1 MINRESDAAD
11 MKALIVLVS
20 SLLLAPVVHAQY
32 KAPSDYFRKD
42 SPNRP
47 GGPAQPGG
55 APAAPGTPK
64 PAAPQKP
71 AFKDVP
77 MNTQFYFL
85 TDTNRAYAWTKI
97 TDSTAKNEKNGVTRP
112 IAAATPV
119 QR

>member
-1 MINRESDAAD
+1 
-11 MKALIVLVS
+11 MKALILLVA
-20 SLLLAPVVHAQY
+20 SLFVAPALFAQY

-55 APAAPGTPK
+55 PPAAPGNSK
-64 PAAPQKP
+64 PAASPKP

-77 MNTQFYFL
+77 VNTQFYFL
-85 TDTNRAYAWTKI
+85 TDTNRAYAWTKV
-97 TDSTAKNEKNGVTRP
+97 TDTTAKNDKNGLTRAIP
-112 IAAATPV
+112 AATLV

>member
-1 MINRESDAAD
+1 
-11 MKALIVLVS
+11 MKALILLVA
-20 SLLLAPVVHAQY
+20 SLLVAPALFAQY

-55 APAAPGTPK
+55 APTAPGNPK

-77 MNTQFYFL
+77 VNTQFYFL
-85 TDTNRAYAWTKI
+85 TDTNRAFAWTKL
-97 TDSTAKNEKNGVTRP
+97 TDTTAKNDKNGLTRA
-112 IAAATPV
+112 IHAATLV

>member
-1 MINRESDAAD
+1 
-11 MKALIVLVS
+11 MKALMLLVVG
-20 SLLLAPVVHAQY
+20 LLGVPALFAQY

-55 APAAPGTPK
+55 APSSPGNAK

-71 AFKDVP
+71 AFKDLP
-77 MNTQFYFL
+77 LSTQFYFL
-85 TDTNRAYAWTKI
+85 SDTNRAHAWTKI
-97 TDSTAKNEKNGVTRP
+97 NDTTAKNDKSGLTRAIP
-112 IAAATPV
+112 AATQV

>member
-1 MINRESDAAD
+1 
-11 MKALIVLVS
+11 MKALILLVA
-20 SLLLAPVVHAQY
+20 SLLVAPALFAQY

-55 APAAPGTPK
+55 PPAAPGNPK

-77 MNTQFYFL
+77 VNTQFYFL
-85 TDTNRAYAWTKI
+85 TDTNRAYAWTKL
-97 TDSTAKNEKNGVTRP
+97 TDTTAKNDKNGLTRAIP
-112 IAAATPV
+112 AATLV

>member
-1 MINRESDAAD
+1 MKTLILLAA
-11 MKALIVLVS
+11 
-20 SLLLAPVVHAQY
+20 SLLVASALFAQY

-55 APAAPGTPK
+55 APAAPGAPGNAK
-64 PAAPQKP
+64 PAAPAKP

-77 MNTQFYFL
+77 LNTQFYFL
-85 TDTNRAYAWTKI
+85 TDTNRAYAWTKV
-97 TDSTAKNEKNGVTRP
+97 TDTTAKNDKNGLTRAIP
-112 IAAATPV
+112 AATLV

>member
-1 MINRESDAAD
+1 
-11 MKALIVLVS
+11 MKALILLVA
-20 SLLLAPVVHAQY
+20 SLLVAPSLFAQY

-55 APAAPGTPK
+55 APAAPGNPK

-77 MNTQFYFL
+77 VNTQFYFL
-85 TDTNRAYAWTKI
+85 TDTNRAYAWTKL
-97 TDSTAKNEKNGVTRP
+97 TDTTAKNDKNGLTRAIP
-112 IAAATPV
+112 AATLV

>member
-1 MINRESDAAD
+1 
-11 MKALIVLVS
+11 MKALILLVA
-20 SLLLAPVVHAQY
+20 SLFIAPALFAQY

-55 APAAPGTPK
+55 PPAAPGNPK
-64 PAAPQKP
+64 PAASPKP

-77 MNTQFYFL
+77 VNTQFYFL
-85 TDTNRAYAWTKI
+85 TDTNRAYAWTKV
-97 TDSTAKNEKNGVTRP
+97 TDTTAKNAKNGLTRAIP
-112 IAAATPV
+112 AGTLV

>member
-1 MINRESDAAD
+1 
-11 MKALIVLVS
+11 MKAVILLVA
-20 SLLLAPVVHAQY
+20 SLFVAPALFAQY

-55 APAAPGTPK
+55 PPAAPGNPK
-64 PAAPQKP
+64 PAASPKP

-77 MNTQFYFL
+77 VNTQFYFL
-85 TDTNRAYAWTKI
+85 TDTNRAYAWTKV
-97 TDSTAKNEKNGVTRP
+97 TDTTAKNDKNGLTRAIP
-112 IAAATPV
+112 AATLV

>member
-1 MINRESDAAD
+1 
-11 MKALIVLVS
+11 MKALILLVA
-20 SLLLAPVVHAQY
+20 SLLVAPALFAQY

-55 APAAPGTPK
+55 PPAGPGNPK

-71 AFKDVP
+71 AFKDLPV
-77 MNTQFYFL
+77 NTQFYFL
-85 TDTNRAYAWTKI
+85 TDTNRAYAWTKL
-97 TDSTAKNEKNGVTRP
+97 TDTTAKNDKNGLTRAIP
-112 IAAATPV
+112 AATLV

>member
-1 MINRESDAAD
+1 MA
-11 MKALIVLVS
+11 
-20 SLLLAPVVHAQY
+20 SLFVAPLLHAQY

-55 APAAPGTPK
+55 PPAAPGSPK
-64 PAAPQKP
+64 PAVPQQP
-71 AFKDVP
+71 AFKDLAV
-77 MNTQFYFL
+77 NTQFYFV

-97 TDSTAKNEKNGVTRP
+97 TGTTAKNAKNGITQT
-112 IAAATPV
+112 INGATPV

>member
-1 MINRESDAAD
+1 
-11 MKALIVLVS
+11 MKALILLTA
-20 SLLLAPVVHAQY
+20 SLLVAPVLHAQY

-55 APAAPGTPK
+55 APAAPAAPGTPK
-64 PAAPQKP
+64 PAAPPKP

-77 MNTQFYFL
+77 VNTQFYFL

-97 TDSTAKNEKNGVTRP
+97 TDTTAKNDKNGVTRAIP
-112 IAAATPV
+112 AATLV

>member
-1 MINRESDAAD
+1 
-11 MKALIVLVS
+11 MKALILLVAS
-20 SLLLAPVVHAQY
+20 IFVAPALFAQY

-55 APAAPGTPK
+55 PPAAPGNPK
-64 PAAPQKP
+64 PAASPKP

-77 MNTQFYFL
+77 VNTQFYFL
-85 TDTNRAYAWTKI
+85 TDTNRAYAWTKV
-97 TDSTAKNEKNGVTRP
+97 TDTTAKNDKNGLTRAIP
-112 IAAATPV
+112 AATLV

>member
-1 MINRESDAAD
+1 
-11 MKALIVLVS
+11 MKALILLVA
-20 SLLLAPVVHAQY
+20 SLFIAPALFAQY

-55 APAAPGTPK
+55 PPAAPGNSK
-64 PAAPQKP
+64 PAASPKP

-77 MNTQFYFL
+77 VNTQFYFL
-85 TDTNRAYAWTKI
+85 TDTNRAYAWTKV
-97 TDSTAKNEKNGVTRP
+97 TDTTAKNDKNGLTRAIP
-112 IAAATPV
+112 AATLV

>member
-1 MINRESDAAD
+1 
-11 MKALIVLVS
+11 MKALILLVA
-20 SLLLAPVVHAQY
+20 SLLVAPALFAQY

-55 APAAPGTPK
+55 PPAAPGNAK

-71 AFKDVP
+71 AFKDLPV
-77 MNTQFYFL
+77 NTQFYFL
-85 TDTNRAYAWTKI
+85 TDTNRAYAWTKL
-97 TDSTAKNEKNGVTRP
+97 TDTTAKNDKNGLTRAIP
-112 IAAATPV
+112 VASLV

>member
-1 MINRESDAAD
+1 
-11 MKALIVLVS
+11 MKALILLVA
-20 SLLLAPVVHAQY
+20 SLFVAPALFAQY

-55 APAAPGTPK
+55 PPAAPGNPK
-64 PAAPQKP
+64 PAASPKP

-77 MNTQFYFL
+77 VNTQFYFL
-85 TDTNRAYAWTKI
+85 TDTNRAYAWTKV
-97 TDSTAKNEKNGVTRP
+97 TDTTAKNDKNGLTRAIP
-112 IAAATPV
+112 AATLV

>member
-1 MINRESDAAD
+1 
-11 MKALIVLVS
+11 MKTLILLVASLFVAPALF
-20 SLLLAPVVHAQY
+20 AQY

-55 APAAPGTPK
+55 PPAAPGNSK
-64 PAAPQKP
+64 PAASPKP

-77 MNTQFYFL
+77 VNTQFYFL
-85 TDTNRAYAWTKI
+85 TDTNRAYAWTKV
-97 TDSTAKNEKNGVTRP
+97 TDTTAKNDKNVLTRAIP
-112 IAAATPV
+112 AATLV

>member
-1 MINRESDAAD
+1 
-11 MKALIVLVS
+11 MKALILLVA
-20 SLLLAPVVHAQY
+20 SLCVAQALFAQY

-55 APAAPGTPK
+55 PPAAPGNPK
-64 PAAPQKP
+64 PAASPKP

-77 MNTQFYFL
+77 VNTQFYVL
-85 TDTNRAYAWTKI
+85 TDTNRAYAWTKF
-97 TDSTAKNEKNGVTRP
+97 TDTTAKNDKNGLTRAIP
-112 IAAATPV
+112 AATLV

>member
-1 MINRESDAAD
+1 
-11 MKALIVLVS
+11 MKALLLLVA
-20 SLLLAPVVHAQY
+20 SLLVAPALFAQY

-47 GGPAQPGG
+47 GGPTQPGG
-55 APAAPGTPK
+55 APAAPGNAK
-64 PAAPQKP
+64 PAAPLPP

-77 MNTQFYFL
+77 VNTQFYFL

-97 TDSTAKNEKNGVTRP
+97 TDTTAKNDKNGLTRTIP
-112 IAAATPV
+112 AATLV

>member
-1 MINRESDAAD
+1 
-11 MKALIVLVS
+11 MKALILLVA
-20 SLLLAPVVHAQY
+20 SLLVAPALFAQY

-47 GGPAQPGG
+47 GGP
-55 APAAPGTPK
+55 PAAPGNPK

-77 MNTQFYFL
+77 VKTQFYFL
-85 TDTNRAYAWTKI
+85 TDTNRAYAWTKL
-97 TDSTAKNEKNGVTRP
+97 TDTTAKNDKNGLTRAIP
-112 IAAATPV
+112 AATLV

>member
-1 MINRESDAAD
+1 
-11 MKALIVLVS
+11 MKAVNLLVA
-20 SLLLAPVVHAQY
+20 SLFVAPALFAQY

-55 APAAPGTPK
+55 PPAAPGNPK
-64 PAAPQKP
+64 PAASPKP

-77 MNTQFYFL
+77 VNTQFYFL
-85 TDTNRAYAWTKI
+85 TDTNRAYAWTKV
-97 TDSTAKNEKNGVTRP
+97 TDTTAKNDKNGLTRAIP
-112 IAAATPV
+112 AATLV